1 MQTFSYVCSTQL
13 NMQSM
18 EQLGGSG
25 DMPLRKALKSKCSE
39 IDSGDFCE

>member
-25 DMPLRKALKSKCSE
+25 GMPPRKVLKSKCSE